1 MMKDELSFEVNG
13 LKIDPAI
20 FTFKFGCKCNGQCC
34 HYGVYT
40 DLKEH
45 ELIMSLKDRLIPLMD
60 ETQTKNIEDWFEEP
74 EKDEDF
80 DSGVAVGTELY
91 NKKCVFLD
99 KDGLCIIQRLAIEEG
114 ANPWKYKPLYCIL
127 FPLTIFEGALTIDYE
142 HMDRLSHCNKADK
155 HTSTIYEYC
164 RNELIHLFGEDGM
177 VKLDG
182 YAKEVLANVH
192 HKEGN

>member
-20 FTFKFGCKCNGQCC
+20 FTFIFGCKCNGQCC

-99 KDGLCIIQRLAIEEG
+99 KDGLCIIQRLAINEG
-114 ANPWKYKPLYCIL
+114 AHPWKYKPLYCIL

-142 HMDRLSHCNKADK
+142 HMDRLSHCNKDGK
-155 HTSTIYEYC
+155 HTTSIYEYC
-164 RNELIHLFGEDGM
+164 RNELTHLFGEEGM
-177 VKLDG
+177 VKLDA
-182 YAKEVLANVH
+182 YAKEVLANA
-192 HKEGN
+192 HKEGM